1 VLETTVRPRAG
12 NGVSRRQN
20 PSMRVASFA
29 VPVAGSRRLTRPR
42 KQSPSRK
49 ALCRPY
55 VPFGGGPPPGFLL
68 PLSRVPLGRRSS
80 VDIASLIPKSDG
92 RFFILNWLVCKL
104 DKYSFSLV
112 MQASKCD
119 LQPGSVSRR
128 DRNCR
133 RHSRECAL
141 RYALFGISTSPRWPD
156 SQRALRRLR
165 VKCSIRGSESTS

>member
-20 PSMRVASFA
+20 PSMRVTSFA
-29 VPVAGSRRLTRPR
+29 VPVADSRRLTRPR

-68 PLSRVPLGRRSS
+68 PLSRVPLERRSS

-104 DKYSFSLV
+104 DKYSFSSV

-119 LQPGSVSRR
+119 FQTRVGIAQRSRLPAALKGMRAPARTFR
-128 DRNCR
+128 DFNVAATARFSAR
-133 RHSRECAL
+133 PTS
-141 RYALFGISTSPRWPD
+141 ST
-156 SQRALRRLR
+156 
-165 VKCSIRGSESTS
+165 G